1 MKPHPLI
8 FAFGLALVCSTA
20 APSRAAGIVSSVSGS
35 ARTNLAGS
43 GGSFAPAF
51 SSDGR
56 YVVFVSQ
63 ANNLVTNDDP
73 APYLDVFVRDLT
85 TSNTTLVSVNSSGRG
100 GGQGNSN
107 FPTISSNGQFVAFAS
122 EADNLVANDTNR
134 ASDVFVRDLVS
145 GVTTLVSVDVAGTG
159 SAAACCSHVIAPL
172 SGHPVISA
180 NGRWVAFESLATD
193 LVANDTNGL
202 SDLFVRDLQTGAT
215 LLVS

>member
-51 SSDGR
+51 SSNGR

-85 TSNTTLVSVNSSGRG
+85 TSNTNLVNCNSPGRG
-100 GGQGNSN
+100 GSQGNSN
-107 FPTISSNGQFVAFAS
+107 FPTIASNEQSVG
-122 EADNLVANDTNR
+122 
-134 ASDVFVRDLVS
+134 LVS
-145 GVTTLVSVDVAGTG
+145 DADKQSY
-159 SAAACCSHVIAPL
+159 
-172 SGHPVISA
+172 
-180 NGRWVAFESLATD
+180 
-193 LVANDTNGL
+193 NDPN
-202 SDLFVRDLQTGAT
+202 RQ
-215 LLVS
+215 